1 MAGKEQS
8 APREL
13 IAQVRP
19 TSGPNIPEVAPSIAT
34 RWKKFKANKVWHRRI
49 WIFVVLFVISL
60 FSEFIANER
69 PLVIKFDGHY
79 FLPILK
85 TYPETVFGGDFEI
98 AANYRDPFLQKL
110 IEEKGGYIVWPPIRY
125 SYDTHNLDLPTP
137 APSKP
142 TGLLTE
148 KECAGVI
155 TRKGLKSCSDL
166 EYNWLGTDDQGR
178 DVVARLIYGLR
189 LALMIGLAVTL
200 TWLAIVTASRAAF
213 GKGWANA
220 FAAAIA
226 TLPTAFANSIVLLTV
241 LGYYGLGLAPTCPSL
256 AEFLYQVETNP
267 WAYWLW
273 ISPILT
279 VGVLLVFILL
289 VGGALRAVFGRER
302 ITSKA

>member
-1 MAGKEQS
+1 MGVAGMEQS
-8 APREL
+8 IPSEL

-19 TSGPNIPEVAPSIAT
+19 TGGLNVPEFAPSIAT
-34 RWKKFKANKVWHRRI
+34 RWKKYKANKVRYRVI
-49 WIFVVLFVISL
+49 WIFVGLFVISL
-60 FSEFIANER
+60 FAEFIANER

-79 FLPILK
+79 FLPIFK
-85 TYPETVFGGDFEI
+85 SYPETVFGGDFEI
-98 AANYRDPFLQKL
+98 EAYYRDPFVQKI
-110 IEEKGGYIVWPPIRY
+110 IEEKGGFLMWPLIRY
-125 SYDTHNLDLPTP
+125 SHDTYNLDLPTP

-155 TRKGLKSCSDL
+155 ARKGLKSCSDL

-189 LALMIGLAVTL
+189 LTLMIGLAVTL
-200 TWLAIVTASRAAF
+200 TWLAIGTASRAAF
-213 GKGWANA
+213 GNGWANA

-226 TLPTAFANSIVLLTV
+226 TLPTAFANAIVLLTV
-241 LGYYGLGLAPTCPSL
+241 LDYYGFGMGPTWPLLG
-256 AEFLYQVETNP
+256 EFLRQVKTNP

-279 VGVLLVFILL
+279 VGALLAFLLL
-289 VGGALRAVFGRER
+289 VGGALRAVFGSQEDHL
-302 ITSKA
+302 